1 MSLFGGYTGIYD
13 PIMELQKEKQLE
25 HELEI
30 GMKEWSRRFNVSGN
44 LRSLSGSCRSIEGEY
59 SDR

>member
-1 MSLFGGYTGIYD
+1 MSLFGDYSGIYD
-13 PIMELQKEKQLE
+13 PMELQMEKQLE

-44 LRSLSGSCRSIEGEY
+44 SGALSGSCRSIEGGY